1 MKEKRKIYNDSKF
14 VLVVNIVFTKH
25 AKEQMKERGISEDEV
40 INTLK
45 FPEST
50 QKIDEL
56 YYVRKRTNQGIIEV
70 VYEKQ
75 NYIKVITLYP
85 L

>member
-1 MKEKRKIYNDSKF
+1 
-14 VLVVNIVFTKH
+14 VNIVFTKH

-45 FPEST
+45 YPEST

-56 YYVRKRTNQGIIEV
+56 YYARKRTNHGIIEV

>member
-1 MKEKRKIYNDSKF
+1 M
-14 VLVVNIVFTKH
+14 NIVFTKH
-25 AKEQMKERGISEDEV
+25 AREQMKERSISEDEV
-40 INTLK
+40 INTLTY
-45 FPEST
+45 PEST
-50 QKIDEL
+50 QKIDDL
-56 YYVRKRTNQGIIEV
+56 YYARKRTNQGIIEV

>member
-1 MKEKRKIYNDSKF
+1 M
-14 VLVVNIVFTKH
+14 NIIFTKH
-25 AKEQMKERGISEDEV
+25 AKEQMEERGISEDEV
-40 INTLK
+40 VNTLK
-45 FPEST
+45 YPENV
-50 QKIDEL
+50 QKADNL
-56 YYVRKRTNQGIIEV
+56 YYARKRTGQGIIEV

>member
-1 MKEKRKIYNDSKF
+1 ME
-14 VLVVNIVFTKH
+14 
-25 AKEQMKERGISEDEV
+25 ERGISEDEV
-40 INTLK
+40 INAIK
-45 FPEST
+45 YPEKT

-56 YYVRKRTNQGIIEV
+56 YYVQKRIISGVFEV

-75 NYIKVITLYP
+75 NYIKVITVYP

>member
-1 MKEKRKIYNDSKF
+1 
-14 VLVVNIVFTKH
+14 VNIIFTKH
-25 AKEQMKERGISEDEV
+25 AKDQMEERGISEDEV
-40 INTLK
+40 MNTLK
-45 FPEST
+45 YPENT
-50 QKIDEL
+50 QKIDDL
-56 YYVRKRTNQGIIEV
+56 YYAQKKTNQGIIEV

>member
-1 MKEKRKIYNDSKF
+1 M
-14 VLVVNIVFTKH
+14 NITITKH

-40 INTLK
+40 MNTLK
-45 FPEST
+45 YPENT
-50 QKIDEL
+50 EKIDDL
-56 YYVRKRTNQGIIEV
+56 YYAQKKTNQGVIEV

-75 NYIKVITLYP
+75 NYIRVITVYP

>member
-1 MKEKRKIYNDSKF
+1 ME
-14 VLVVNIVFTKH
+14 
-25 AKEQMKERGISEDEV
+25 ERGISKDEV

-45 FPEST
+45 YPERT
-50 QKIDEL
+50 QKIDDL
-56 YYVRKRTNQGIIEV
+56 YYAQKRTNQGIIEV